1 MKFDPRLFTSFVKC
15 WLKLAPRDTFAI
27 TAATPITIPSTV
39 RVERSFALLMLP
51 SAIFTALKKGIII
64 GAPFCIFYW
73 GRVKLEFKTK
83 NRFP

>member
-1 MKFDPRLFTSFVKC
+1 MKFDPKLVTSFVKC

-51 SAIFTALKKGIII
+51 SAIFPARNRGIIN
-64 GAPFCIFYW
+64 GTPFYSFYRDRL
-73 GRVKLEFKTK
+73 GER
-83 NRFP
+83 